1 MINPDDRAGR
11 RSELVAPTPPPTDT
25 LARSARP
32 PDPAS
37 DMRRARTEARNLLDQ
52 ESMSLTQQ
60 ILTRSNLSYCVFSA
74 GALATDPDNA

>member
-1 MINPDDRAGR
+1 
-11 RSELVAPTPPPTDT
+11 
-25 LARSARP
+25 
-32 PDPAS
+32 
-37 DMRRARTEARNLLDQ
+37 MRRARTEARNLLDQ